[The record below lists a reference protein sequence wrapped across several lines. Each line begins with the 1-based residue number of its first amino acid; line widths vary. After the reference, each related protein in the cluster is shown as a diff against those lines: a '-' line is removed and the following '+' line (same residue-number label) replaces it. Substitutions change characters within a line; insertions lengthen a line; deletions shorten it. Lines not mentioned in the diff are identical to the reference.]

1 MQLYAKATTACLAT
15 DYQES
20 LAEPQLL
27 INTTLRGTGRVTDQP
42 EVPSFNT
49 PQNPRIPSV
58 SSPLMLP
65 RAFSTTA
72 SSRLSLFGRAFPQLT
87 SKMAPPNKLTYYT
100 FGTPNGLKPAIVLEE
115 LGLQYKCEVV
125 DISKNTQKEQW
136 YIEINP
142 NGSFSHNLLPPPSP
156 RS

>member
-1 MQLYAKATTACLAT
+1 
-15 DYQES
+15 
-20 LAEPQLL
+20 
-27 INTTLRGTGRVTDQP
+27 
-42 EVPSFNT
+42 
-49 PQNPRIPSV
+49 
-58 SSPLMLP
+58 
-65 RAFSTTA
+65 
-72 SSRLSLFGRAFPQLT
+72 
-87 SKMAPPNKLTYYT
+87 MAPPNKLTYYT